1 MSAIGKYG
9 AVNVKAAVSV
19 QERTC
24 VPAVVTLAQFDL
36 ESSCGK
42 HMPAGSNNPFG
53 IKAVGN
59 EPNSLAMTWEV
70 EHGQNVRVAQRFAKF
85 PNMKAAFEAHAAILL
100 KPLYAAAILAWKE
113 GDLDRGIVAMAKHY
127 ATDPNY
133 ASKLISIIATD
144 QLTALVRPFMV
155 PAAVAS
161 RPPSQQEKPT

>member
-9 AVNVKAAVSV
+9 VANVKAACDV
-19 QERTC
+19 QEKTC

-53 IKAVGN
+53 IKATGGQPFVT
-59 EPNSLAMTWEV
+59 AMTWEV
-70 EHGQNVRVAQRFAKF
+70 SHGQSVRMAQWFAKY
-85 PNMKAAFEAHAAILL
+85 PSIGAAFEAHAALL
-100 KPLYAAAILAWKE
+100 QHSLYLPAMLAWKA
-113 GDLDRGIVAMAKHY
+113 GDLDGGVKAMAKHY

-133 ASKLISIIATD
+133 AAKLLGIIATD

-155 PAAVAS
+155 PVAVAS
-161 RPPSQQEKPT
+161 RPPSHQEKPT